1 MEPRERE
8 LQEVLPEHIRSLEER
23 EASLQ
28 RAVDGLRDAY
38 AGLEDL
44 HTTVDLV
51 TTQLRLANELVEH
64 VSRAASPKTRE
75 GMFARAKA
83 KARAAVSA
91 MEAMANANVSVD
103 QEGHFKE
110 IPGYDEARLL
120 LKSLLLK
127 GGIGFFDEEVTDRK
141 AERAVANAVAR
152 AVAKYTHPDD
162 HYELAF
168 RTERLPGALRALVNA
183 FFSIFAP
190 ERQKGPPYG
199 IDEGE
204 EVVYQSRKMR
214 MPLSQAIYYYENE
227 RLPDLQ
233 ARLDKRP
240 GDPLLQHEIAEVR
253 ALVNEY
259 KRMTFIPRS
268 TPVILEKDFYTEGL
282 TGYTADGELLV
293 SVEIPVHVRSGTN
306 LDRLQDLVRQEIA
319 RSLAGTGAVPELDRE
334 VEHLKSLE
342 SGLRGSSLRPRS
354 KLNPARAFRTL
365 KRHFPALKQI
375 DDRERFV
382 WLIEFYRKH
391 GRRRTERLV
400 SSMVRSTAGHE
411 ELLP

>member
-1 MEPRERE
+1 MEPRDGE
-8 LQEVLPEHIRSLEER
+8 LQELLPEHIRHLEDR
-23 EASLQ
+23 EASL
-28 RAVDGLRDAY
+28 RDAVAGLRDAY

-51 TTQLRLANELVEH
+51 TTQLRLANEIVEH
-64 VSRAASPKTRE
+64 VSRAPNSATRE
-75 GMFARAKA
+75 RMFGRAKE

-91 MEAMANANVSVD
+91 MEAIANANVSVD
-103 QEGHFKE
+103 QEGHFRE

-141 AERAVANAVAR
+141 AQRTVAHAVAR
-152 AVAKYTHPDD
+152 AFGKYARPDD
-162 HYELAF
+162 KYEPIL
-168 RTERLPGALRALVNA
+168 RTERLQNTARALVNA
-183 FFSIFAP
+183 FFSVFAP
-190 ERQKGPPYG
+190 EHLKGPPYG
-199 IDEGE
+199 IEEGE
-204 EVVYQSRKMR
+204 ELVYQSQKMR
-214 MPLSQAIYYYENE
+214 MPLSQAIHYYENE

-233 ARLDKRP
+233 ARLDERP
-240 GDPLLQHEIAEVR
+240 GDSLLQHEIAAVR
-253 ALVNEY
+253 ATVNEY

-293 SVEIPVHVRSGTN
+293 SVELPVQFRSGTN
-306 LDRLQDLVRQEIA
+306 VDRLQDLVRQEVA
-319 RSLAGTGAVPELDRE
+319 RSLAGAGVVPDLDRE
-334 VEHLKSLE
+334 VAHLKSLE
-342 SGLRGSSLRPRS
+342 SGLRGNSLRPRS
-354 KLNPARAFRTL
+354 KLNVGRAFRTL

-382 WLIEFYRKH
+382 WLLEFYRKH

-400 SSMVRSTAGHE
+400 SSMVRSAAGHE

>member
-1 MEPRERE
+1 MEPRDGE
-8 LQEVLPEHIRSLEER
+8 LQEVLPEHIRNLEER
-23 EASLQ
+23 EASL
-28 RAVDGLRDAY
+28 RHAVDGLRDAY

-64 VSRAASPKTRE
+64 VSRAPNPGTRE
-75 GMFARAKA
+75 RMFGRAKE

-91 MEAMANANVSVD
+91 MEAIANANVSVD
-103 QEGHFKE
+103 QEGHFRE

-141 AERAVANAVAR
+141 VQHIVAR
-152 AVAKYTHPDD
+152 AVARAFAKYAQPDD
-162 HYELAF
+162 RYEPTF
-168 RTERLPGALRALVNA
+168 RTERLPKAARALVNA
-183 FFSIFAP
+183 FFSVFAP
-190 ERQKGPPYG
+190 EHQKDPPYG
-199 IDEGE
+199 IKEGE
-204 EVVYQSRKMR
+204 GVVYQSRKMR

-227 RLPDLQ
+227 RLPELQ
-233 ARLDKRP
+233 ARLEKRP
-240 GDPLLQHEIAEVR
+240 GDPLLQHEIAKLR
-253 ALVNEY
+253 ASVNEY

-293 SVEIPVHVRSGTN
+293 SVELPVQFRSGTN
-306 LDRLQDLVRQEIA
+306 VDRLQDLVRQEVA
-319 RSLAGTGAVPELDRE
+319 RSLAGSGVAPELDRE
-334 VEHLKSLE
+334 VAHLKSLE

-354 KLNPARAFRTL
+354 KLNAARAFRTL

-382 WLIEFYRKH
+382 WLLEFYQKH

-400 SSMVRSTAGHE
+400 SSMVRSASSHE